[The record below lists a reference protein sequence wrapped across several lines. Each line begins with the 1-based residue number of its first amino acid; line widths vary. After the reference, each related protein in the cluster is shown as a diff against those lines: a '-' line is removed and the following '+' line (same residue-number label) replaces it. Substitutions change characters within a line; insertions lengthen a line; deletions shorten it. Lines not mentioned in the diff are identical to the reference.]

1 MARYSHLVLAC
12 GCALLGVGVVMVH
25 SAGVSPTAMGSA
37 SAEGL
42 WSGLGMFGT
51 RHTVFA
57 GLAVGVM
64 LLASRVDA
72 GRWLAKRGWGNPLFG
87 LVFVTIG
94 LLVLTAEVGVEVN
107 GARRWL
113 RVGPVQ
119 FQPSEVAK
127 WVLVGALAW
136 WCGRRRGVMHRFGA
150 GLVPPLVLVAVVC
163 GLVAKEDLGTG
174 VLLGAVALSVLLAGG
189 ARWWQVGG
197 LVVVGLAG
205 AVAMIWAAPFRMKR
219 LAVFMDPWS
228 DASGVGYHPIQSM
241 LAFAEGGVTGSGLG
255 HSVQKYYLP
264 EDTTDFVFPVL
275 AEEMGFAGAA
285 LVVALY
291 LVLLWV
297 GWGVLQR
304 RTDVFGR
311 LLGLGILLT
320 IGFQA
325 VINLAVVTVVAP
337 TKGIALPLIS
347 AGGTGWVL
355 TGLMVGLLA
364 GLDREAGEVAA
375 LDGDAVGNGV
385 GDGGMNPP
393 AKRGGESGGSGGV
406 GVLA

>member
-1 MARYSHLVLAC
+1 MARSAHLVLAC
-12 GCALLGVGVVMVH
+12 GVALLGIGVVMVH
-25 SAGVSPTAMGSA
+25 SAGVSPTAMRLEG
-37 SAEGL
+37 GL

-57 GLAVGVM
+57 VLAVGVM

-87 LVFVTIG
+87 LVFVTVG

-136 WCGRRRGVMHRFGA
+136 WCGRRRGVMHRFGP
-150 GLVPPLVLVAVVC
+150 GLLPPLLLVGVVC

-174 VLLGAVALSVLLAGG
+174 VLLGAVALCVLLAGG

-205 AVAMIWAAPFRMKR
+205 AAAMVWAAPFRMKR

-255 HSVQKYYLP
+255 NSVQKYYLP

-304 RTDVFGR
+304 RADVFGR

-325 VINLAVVTVVAP
+325 IINLAVVTVVAP
-337 TKGIALPLIS
+337 TKGIALPMIS

-364 GLDREAGEVAA
+364 GLDREGSEVP
-375 LDGDAVGNGV
+375 DVE
-385 GDGGMNPP
+385 GGMNPP
-393 AKRGGESGGSGGV
+393 AKRVV
-406 GVLA
+406 GAAA